1 MADRRRR
8 GLLARAGRST
18 SRSRRAVDASRTA
31 AGVGLI
37 AGVAALAA
45 GGVAAGLELERRI
58 VTKRIRAEVAGDD
71 EDFFGL
77 RSDGPVVRTPD
88 GVLLHTEVD
97 EVDIAPGPAPGAP
110 ARVDDDLT
118 IVFVHGYALSLDC
131 WHFQRKHFR
140 GSVREVFYDQ
150 RSHGRSGRSAPEL
163 CRIPQLADDLAQV
176 LDEVAGDGPVV
187 LVGHSMGGMTIMH
200 LAQTHPEW
208 FGTRIRGAALFST
221 SAGEMSDYSP
231 IRGLPGR
238 SFNRI
243 AQPLMATLNRVPEL
257 VEKGRRAGTD
267 LGYVVTRR
275 MSYGSDVPVS
285 YVEFMSEMLGDTPLE
300 VVADYYPAFAEL
312 DEGRAFE
319 VLGRVETAVIGG
331 ADDMITPVYH
341 TGRIIEMLPGAEA
354 LILPDCG
361 HMGIIEHHQQFDETL
376 DHLLRRVRRHLD
388 D

>member
-1 MADRRRR
+1 MAE
-8 GLLARAGRST
+8 
-18 SRSRRAVDASRTA
+18 RSRRAPEPSRIAT
-31 AGVGLI
+31 GVGLF
-37 AGVAALAA
+37 AGFAALAA
-45 GGVAAGLELERRI
+45 GGIAAGLELERRI
-58 VTKRIRAEVAGDD
+58 VSKRIRPEVTEGD

-77 RSDGPVVRTPD
+77 RSVGPVVRTPD

-97 EVDIAPGPAPGAP
+97 AVDIAPTPAPGAP
-110 ARVDDDLT
+110 ARADDDLT

-140 GSVREVFYDQ
+140 GSVRQVFYDQ

-163 CRIPQLADDLAQV
+163 CRIPQLARDLTQV
-176 LDEVAGDGPVV
+176 LDEVVGDGPVV

-200 LAQTHPEW
+200 LAQTRPEW
-208 FGTRIRGAALFST
+208 FGTRVRGVALFST

-243 AQPLMATLNRVPEL
+243 AQPLMATLNRVPDL

-267 LGYVVTRR
+267 IGYVVTRR

-312 DEGRAFE
+312 DEDRAFE
-319 VLGRVETAVIGG
+319 VLGRIETAVIGG
-331 ADDMITPVYH
+331 ADDMITPVHH
-341 TGRIIEMLPGAEA
+341 TQKIIELLPGAEST
-354 LILPDCG
+354 ILADCG
-361 HMGIIEHHQQFDETL
+361 HMGIIEHHPQFNETL
-376 DHLLRRVRRHLD
+376 DHLLQRVRRHLD